1 MTGPAEAGGSCGCGG
16 VGGGCGYSI
25 ESCEYSLPWSSSCV
39 VTIITQLVVEVLLCV
54 SVASNVDADS
64 EASKDGGCVLRG
76 V

>member
-1 MTGPAEAGGSCGCGG
+1 MIGPAEAGGSCGCGG

-25 ESCEYSLPWSSSCV
+25 ESCEYSLPWSSSCL
-39 VTIITQLVVEVLLCV
+39 VTSITQLGVEVLLCV
-54 SVASNVDADS
+54 SVASSVDAES